1 MAIVF
6 LIRVIQEPIY
16 KIKKKINK
24 NKKKSKSKSKN
35 KNKDK
40 KQIIND
46 FKNYNKNMN

>member
-24 NKKKSKSKSKN
+24 KKKKS